1 MKELEK
7 TKRISIAAVLTIL
20 VVLIALLSYKR
31 PRHLYT
37 VNTHD
42 TLEKVTNTNYFMA
55 QNEIDIT
62 THVLVDIRTQ
72 FEYDKGHLD
81 NAINVSTPEILSDEN
96 SKLFEK
102 FKEENKTIVMYGNN
116 PNEAITSYMLLSQ
129 LGFDNIKILTVENSY
144 DQNKLIT
151 KNVVVESAAPD
162 VNAFIQ
168 ESVKKT
174 AEAMKKANV
183 VVKSKP
189 KVVSAPKK
197 VVTVKKKKKMPVEGG
212 C

>member
-7 TKRISIAAVLTIL
+7 TKRISVAAVLTIL

-31 PRHLYT
+31 PKHLYT

-42 TLEKVTNTNYFMA
+42 TLEKIINANYFMA

-62 THVLVDIRTQ
+62 NHVLVDIRTQ

-81 NAINVSTPEILSDEN
+81 KAINVSSPEFLSDEN